1 MRHTKRYRL
10 GAVAHLQS
18 GLGTARRLRALQAI
32 GWTVNDLAGR
42 LGVHESRIR
51 QLANEYRGGTVTE
64 RVARQVAQL
73 YRELENMPGPSESVR
88 RRCERRGWA
97 PPIAWD
103 YDTLDD
109 PQAQPY
115 AGEEVD
121 VDPVVVELV
130 LGGKWK
136 TPANR
141 AERLAVLA
149 EWRTRGLTVN
159 ELERLTGWNV
169 RRDERETREAA
180 DRDVSAA

>member
-103 YDTLDD
+103 YDTIDD
-109 PQAQPY
+109 PCATPY
-115 AGEEVD
+115 GGQEVD
-121 VDPVVVELV
+121 VDPVVVERILAGDWR
-130 LGGKWK
+130 LK
-136 TPANR
+136 AAR
-141 AERLAVLA
+141 AERLQVIAA
-149 EWRTRGLTVN
+149 WRAAGGSLN
-159 ELERLTGWNV
+159 ELERHTGWNC
-169 RRDERETREAA
+169 RRDLQHEQEAG
-180 DRDVSAA
+180 RDVSAA